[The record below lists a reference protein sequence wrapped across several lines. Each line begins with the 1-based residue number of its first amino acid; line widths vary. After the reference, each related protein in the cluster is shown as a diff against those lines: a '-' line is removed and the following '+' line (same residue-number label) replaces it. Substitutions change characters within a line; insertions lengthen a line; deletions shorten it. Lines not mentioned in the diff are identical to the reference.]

1 MKEGVGGSGSGRGQG
16 WTWLSGG
23 RGMILYDVNGAA
35 GGHINL
41 STNFFRAP
49 IAYSIFR
56 ALKYPVCCH
65 RCDNIGRG
73 CATWEASI
81 N

>member
-1 MKEGVGGSGSGRGQG
+1 VGVGAGVVK
-16 WTWLSGG
+16 GG
-23 RGMILYDVNGAA
+23 RGCRGAEVCYFMT
-35 GGHINL
+35 
-41 STNFFRAP
+41 STVRPAAIFISALIFFRAP

-56 ALKYPVCCH
+56 ALKYHVCCH